1 MITEDQKQ
9 VILDWIQF
17 GGDSAEADKIFDEID
32 ANGISA
38 EFTAWLFTAW
48 LDSVYVVV
56 YPEASK

>member
-17 GGDSAEADKIFDEID
+17 GGDSAEADKICDEID

-38 EFTAWLFTAW
+38 EFTAWL
-48 LDSVYVVV
+48 DSVDVVV
-56 YPEASK
+56 YPEVKS